1 MIFIYN
7 MLFFPG
13 LIFFLPGL
21 ICKLIWRP
29 GYKKTFA
36 ERFAV
41 FSAEQKTRLKSVERP
56 VWVHAVSVGETM
68 VALALIKKWKEKNP
82 SRRFV
87 LSTTTTTGQE
97 LARSKAPED
106 LPVFFCPLDFIFF
119 VKRTLRLINPSMLVI
134 LETEI
139 WPNLISEARKYG
151 KVVLVNAR
159 ISDKSVKGYL
169 KFKSFFGPLLS
180 NFNLICAQSEN
191 DCSRFLSIA
200 PEVNVKV
207 SGNIKFDQEIPS
219 KMPDIDLS
227 GLFGSGKSTILLA
240 ASTHPGEEKLIA
252 ETYLEL
258 RKDFQDLKLLIVPR
272 HSERGSEIASILSS
286 LKIPFYRRSQQQAFS
301 EKEELDCLL
310 ADTTGELL
318 AFISKSDI
326 VIMGKSLAGHDEG
339 HNLIEPALLAK
350 PIVTGPVITNFR
362 FVLNALLEKNAV
374 FTVDADDKLEGVLRQ
389 LLENPSL
396 REETGKRAKEAI
408 SIHKGAAD
416 KTVELIE
423 KSF

>member
-1 MIFIYN
+1 

-21 ICKLIWRP
+21 IYKLIWRP
-29 GYKKTFA
+29 GYKTTFA
-36 ERFAV
+36 ERFAI
-41 FSAEQKTRLKSVERP
+41 FSSEQKKLLTSVDRP

-68 VALALIKKWKEKNP
+68 VALALIKKWKGKNP

-97 LARSKAPED
+97 LARSKAPKD
-106 LPVFFCPLDFIFF
+106 LPVFFCPLDFILF
-119 VKRTLRLINPSMLVI
+119 VKRTLRLVNPSMLVI

-139 WPNLISEARKYG
+139 WPSLISEAGKYG

-159 ISDKSVKGYL
+159 ISDRSVKGYL
-169 KFKSFFGPLLS
+169 KFKNFFRPLLS
-180 NFNLICAQSEN
+180 HFDLICAQSEN

-207 SGNIKFDQEIPS
+207 SGNIKFDQEVS
-219 KMPDIDLS
+219 STMPDLDLS
-227 GLFGSGKSTILLA
+227 EVFGSSNSTILLA
-240 ASTHPGEEKLIA
+240 ASTHPREEKLIA
-252 ETYLEL
+252 ETYLKL
-258 RKDFQDLKLLIVPR
+258 KKDFANIKLVIVPR
-272 HSERGSEIASILSS
+272 HSERGSEIASTLSDLKITFHRRS
-286 LKIPFYRRSQQQAFS
+286 LKATP
-301 EKEELDCLL
+301 EKNNLDCLL

-318 AFISKSDI
+318 AFIKKSDI

-350 PIVTGPVITNFR
+350 PIITGAVITNFR

-374 FTVDADDKLEGVLRQ
+374 FTVDADEKLEDTLRQ

-396 REETGKRAKEAI
+396 CEETGKRALEAI
-408 SIHKGAAD
+408 SVHKGAAD
-416 KTVELIE
+416 KTIELIE

>member
-1 MIFIYN
+1 MLFFYN

-13 LIFFLPGL
+13 LLFFLPGL
-21 ICKLIWRP
+21 IYKLIRRP
-29 GYKKTFA
+29 GYKKTFS
-36 ERFAV
+36 ERFAI
-41 FSAEQKTRLKSVERP
+41 FSEEQKNLLRSVKKP

-82 SRRFV
+82 SAKFV

-97 LARSKAPED
+97 LARSKAPKD
-106 LPVFFCPLDFIFF
+106 VPVFFCPLDFILF
-119 VKRTLRLINPSMLVI
+119 VRRTLRLVNPSMLVI

-180 NFNLICAQSEN
+180 NFDLICAQSEN
-191 DCSRFLSIA
+191 DASRFLSI
-200 PEVNVKV
+200 EQNLNVKV
-207 SGNIKFDQEIPS
+207 SGNIKFDQEISS
-219 KMPDIDLS
+219 KMADIDLS
-227 GLFGSGKSTILLA
+227 GLFGNENFTLLLA
-240 ASTHPGEEKLIA
+240 ASTHPREEKLIA
-252 ETYLEL
+252 ETYLKL
-258 RKDFQDLKLLIVPR
+258 KNDFQNLKLVIVPR
-272 HSERGSEIASILSS
+272 HSERGTEIASILDS
-286 LKIPFYRRSQQQAFS
+286 LKIPFHRRSQKTSS
-301 EKEELDCLL
+301 EEGGLDCLL

-318 AFISKSDI
+318 TFIKKSDI

-350 PIVTGPVITNFR
+350 PVVTGSVITNFR

-374 FTVDADDKLEGVLRQ
+374 FTVDSDDKLEGVLRQ

-396 REETGKRAKEAI
+396 RMESGKRAKEAI
-408 SIHKGAAD
+408 SVHKGAAD
-416 KTVELIE
+416 RTVELIE